1 MPNPSRRSVP
11 YRFWS
16 YLRKYKRL
24 LGYALIGNIFT
35 VFVAML
41 TPLFLKLAIDE
52 AIPGANFGL
61 LLGLACLYLVLEACR
76 HTVQYSHTYLTHYA
90 GQRTVFDIRKALF
103 HHLQL
108 LHLAFYERE
117 KTASLVNRVIHDA
130 MAIQQFI
137 NTAFASLASGLLTV
151 VMAFIIMFFLN
162 WQLALFCLIMLPLYF
177 MVVHKFKSKMK
188 AQSHDVRA
196 RQAAL
201 AGMLGETF
209 SGIKVVKSFGTEDHE
224 RRRFVTTIRDNFYS
238 ELELPLIGSRMS
250 RTMAM
255 LYSCVYAVVLL
266 FGGMAVM
273 RDGMTLGDFVA
284 FTGYLTMLFG
294 PMQTFSNLITVS
306 INART
311 GFERICSLMDTRPKV
326 QEIGSPVNPGAIEG
340 RVKFE
345 NVTFSYERVVAIHDF
360 DLDVAPGEV
369 VALVGPSG
377 SGKSTLMS
385 LLTRFYDAAEGR
397 ITIDG
402 IDLRHLDYDF
412 YRKQIGIVM
421 QESFLFSGTVEDN
434 IRYGKPDATMEE
446 VRDAA
451 AKANA
456 LEFIEQMP
464 DGFESEVGQGGVTL
478 SGGQRQRIAIARCIL
493 KNPRILIFDEA
504 TGALDNESE
513 ALIQASLDVL
523 MGGKTVFIV
532 AHRLSTIQHANRI
545 VVMDRGRIMETGTHE
560 ELLKQGGLYKRLYR
574 PRKDA
579 QPERLTA

>member
-1 MPNPSRRSVP
+1 M
-11 YRFWS
+11 
-16 YLRKYKRL
+16 
-24 LGYALIGNIFT
+24 
-35 VFVAML
+35 
-41 TPLFLKLAIDE
+41 
-52 AIPGANFGL
+52 
-61 LLGLACLYLVLEACR
+61 
-76 HTVQYSHTYLTHYA
+76 
-90 GQRTVFDIRKALF
+90 
-103 HHLQL
+103 
-108 LHLAFYERE
+108 
-117 KTASLVNRVIHDA
+117 
-130 MAIQQFI
+130 
-137 NTAFASLASGLLTV
+137 
-151 VMAFIIMFFLN
+151 
-162 WQLALFCLIMLPLYF
+162 
-177 MVVHKFKSKMK
+177 
-188 AQSHDVRA
+188 
-196 RQAAL
+196 
-201 AGMLGETF
+201 
-209 SGIKVVKSFGTEDHE
+209 
-224 RRRFVTTIRDNFYS
+224 
-238 ELELPLIGSRMS
+238 
-250 RTMAM
+250 
-255 LYSCVYAVVLL
+255 
-266 FGGMAVM
+266 
-273 RDGMTLGDFVA
+273 
-284 FTGYLTMLFG
+284 
-294 PMQTFSNLITVS
+294 
-306 INART
+306 
-311 GFERICSLMDTRPKV
+311 
-326 QEIGSPVNPGAIEG
+326 
-340 RVKFE
+340 
-345 NVTFSYERVVAIHDF
+345 TFSYERVVAIHDF